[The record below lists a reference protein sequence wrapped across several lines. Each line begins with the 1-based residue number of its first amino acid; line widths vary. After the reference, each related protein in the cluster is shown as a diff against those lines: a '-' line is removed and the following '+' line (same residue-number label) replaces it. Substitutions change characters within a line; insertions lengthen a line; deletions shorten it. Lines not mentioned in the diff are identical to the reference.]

1 MKRAKKR
8 AKKNSPNL
16 ISGCVRETTMKSLG
30 VLLCALCLAGCS
42 PSDDDVRRLIRDEMQ
57 RPAAV
62 YFSPSKVI
70 GPYTPAVQT
79 GPLLFVSGQIA
90 LDPRTGQMVQTDFEA
105 ETRQVLANLRTVL
118 ASAGCDSSDVVS
130 ATVYLKNM
138 NDYQRMNALYG
149 AFFPEG
155 RYPARVAV
163 EVSNLPKSAN
173 IEIAV
178 VAVKK

>member
-1 MKRAKKR
+1 
-8 AKKNSPNL
+8 
-16 ISGCVRETTMKSLG
+16 
-30 VLLCALCLAGCS
+30 
-42 PSDDDVRRLIRDEMQ
+42 MQ
-57 RPAAV
+57 RQPGAV
-62 YFSPSKVI
+62 YYAPTKVI

-79 GPLLFVSGQIA
+79 GPLVFVSGQIA
-90 LDPRTGQMVQTDFEA
+90 LDPATGQMVQTDFEA

-138 NDYQRMNALYG
+138 NDYQDMNAVYG
-149 AFFPEG
+149 TFFPEG
-155 RYPARVAV
+155 KYPARVAV
-163 EVSNLPKSAN
+163 EVSNLPKAAN

>member
-1 MKRAKKR
+1 
-8 AKKNSPNL
+8 
-16 ISGCVRETTMKSLG
+16 MKSLG

-42 PSDDDVRRLIRDEMQ
+42 PSDDDIRRLIRDEMQ
-57 RPAAV
+57 RQPAAV
-62 YFSPSKVI
+62 YFSSAKVI

-79 GPLLFVSGQIA
+79 GPLVFVSGQIA
-90 LDPRTGQMVQTDFEA
+90 LDPETGQMVQTDFEA
-105 ETRQVLANLRTVL
+105 ETRQVLKNLRAVL

-130 ATVYLKNM
+130 ATVYLKNL
-138 NDYQRMNALYG
+138 NDYQRLNAVYG